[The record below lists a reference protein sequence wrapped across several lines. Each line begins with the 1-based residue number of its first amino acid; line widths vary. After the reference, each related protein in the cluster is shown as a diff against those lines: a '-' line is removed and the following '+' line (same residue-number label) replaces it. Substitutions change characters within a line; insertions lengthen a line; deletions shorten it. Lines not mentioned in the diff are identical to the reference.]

1 VCYHYFKR
9 ARFFV
14 RHPICSKLFTASQG
28 FYCLRGATII
38 DKHVEQLEYSMTDAP
53 MKLTENAEE
62 PLETSVWGVH
72 LSNSHNLTK
81 EEREKLLFKLN
92 RLFTFVGTEV
102 PEEVELDGQVVALHK
117 IMWRLI
123 NHKREL
129 TPEEFSAVQ
138 RLYMAIE
145 RKINEIESEIKSQD
159 IDEHEALE
167 LYTEAQGLIRAV
179 IELRDLE
186 KGTPFDNYGKTESEK
201 RNEAQKRWLS
211 YLKKIK

>member
-1 VCYHYFKR
+1 
-9 ARFFV
+9 
-14 RHPICSKLFTASQG
+14 
-28 FYCLRGATII
+28 
-38 DKHVEQLEYSMTDAP
+38 
-53 MKLTENAEE
+53 
-62 PLETSVWGVH
+62 
-72 LSNSHNLTK
+72 
-81 EEREKLLFKLN
+81 
-92 RLFTFVGTEV
+92 
-102 PEEVELDGQVVALHK
+102 
-117 IMWRLI
+117 MWRLI

-167 LYTEAQGLIRAV
+167 LYTEAQGLIRAA

-186 KGTPFDNYGKTESEK
+186 KGTPFDDYGNTESEK